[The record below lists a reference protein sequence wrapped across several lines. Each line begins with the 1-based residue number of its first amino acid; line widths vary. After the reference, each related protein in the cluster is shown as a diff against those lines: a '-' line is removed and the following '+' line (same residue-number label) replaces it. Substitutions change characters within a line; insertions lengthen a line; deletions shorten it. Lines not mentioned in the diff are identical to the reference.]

1 MCYQGALL
9 RLGEGS
15 ELRACLLKLAL
26 KDLGSDSTDHLT
38 RGCEGSLHKVV
49 CTASASQLSSLHE
62 RLHKQSAVQQQLFT
76 YAIHHSHSPRT
87 SARLVYRATRA
98 RSLRKWAALS
108 LTRPGPASAFV
119 LLAYTTLPHFYLL
132 ETNSLCLPELAIY
145 HCPYTPRCPRPSNP
159 PHISTNHGRRSHDSS
174 RCRSQSTRQ
183 LQYPTRSEHFK
194 GQRRQEIQECA
205 VQLQTTVCA
214 GRDHNQQAAARE
226 PGQCQHASGER

>member
-62 RLHKQSAVQQQLFT
+62 RLHKQSAVQQQLST

-87 SARLVYRATRA
+87 SARLLASIFPRHESAIAPKVGRPVAHPA
-98 RSLRKWAALS
+98 WAS
-108 LTRPGPASAFV
+108 QR
-119 LLAYTTLPHFYLL
+119 
-132 ETNSLCLPELAIY
+132 LC
-145 HCPYTPRCPRPSNP
+145 
-159 PHISTNHGRRSHDSS
+159 
-174 RCRSQSTRQ
+174 
-183 LQYPTRSEHFK
+183 PTRIHYTSTLLF
-194 GQRRQEIQECA
+194 A
-205 VQLQTTVCA
+205 
-214 GRDHNQQAAARE
+214 RDKLPLFA
-226 PGQCQHASGER
+226 